1 MSSGRYSLKD
11 SRAFS
16 PIGQLYRIDLI
27 DKYIKGFEMRK
38 FISSLAVLLMASLF
52 LTGVSRAQNVTTDIL
67 ENAQDYSDRWVTYG
81 KNYGA
86 WRYMPDS
93 QINRDTVANLR
104 PVWIKQNGVTG
115 GAYEVTALVNDGR
128 MYLSTA
134 NSHLIVVDPLSGDE
148 LWRYDHDFE
157 NVDLCCGPHNR
168 GVALH
173 EDKVFWGTLDAH
185 LMAFDAATGIQLWDV
200 EVGDHRESFSVT
212 GAPLVV
218 KDMVLIGVGGG
229 EFGIRGYVDAYDVN
243 TGERRWRFYTTP
255 AEGEPGNETWLGD
268 SWKTGG
274 APTWVTGTYDPET
287 DWVFWGTGNPWPDI
301 NNAVR
306 AGDNLYSNSVI
317 ALDADSGEL
326 QWYFQTSPR
335 DEFDHD
341 STSEPMI
348 IEEMFE
354 GEMRK
359 MIVQVSRNG
368 HVYGLDRMTG
378 DFLYAGEYTRV
389 NWAER
394 DESGKPVLKEELYEP
409 RDTMIFPG
417 LYGGK
422 NWPPASYSPDT
433 HMLYIPTTEWGT
445 RFIRREGEARAGV
458 MDLGGIPQFDTTGTG
473 WVVAFDMLS
482 GDIAW
487 QKEMPGNF
495 NWAGTLATGGGLVF
509 SGAPDGYI
517 YAMNDET
524 GEVLWKFQTG
534 SGLYAPPTSFTIDG
548 KQYIGIASGTM
559 NPASRAGVSTGISP
573 GNYILFSL

>member
-1 MSSGRYSLKD
+1 MSKITR
-11 SRAFS
+11 
-16 PIGQLYRIDLI
+16 
-27 DKYIKGFEMRK
+27 
-38 FISSLAVLLMASLF
+38 SLF
-52 LTGVSRAQNVTTDIL
+52 ALLGLGLSVGLFSAATQAQDVTTEIL

-86 WRYMPDS
+86 WRYMPDA

-104 PVWIKQNGVTG
+104 PVWIKQTGVTG
-115 GAYEVTALVNDGR
+115 GAFEVTALVNDGR
-128 MYLSTA
+128 MYLTTA
-134 NSHLIVVDPLSGDE
+134 NSHLIVVDPLTGDE

-168 GVALH
+168 GVGLY

-185 LMAFDAATGIQLWDV
+185 LLAFDAATGIQLWDA

-229 EFGIRGYVDAYDVN
+229 EYGIRGYIDAYDVN

-287 DWVFWGTGNPWPDI
+287 DMVFWGTGNPWPDI
-301 NNAVR
+301 NNNVR
-306 AGDNLYSNSVI
+306 AGDNLYSNSVV

-326 QWYFQTSPR
+326 RWYFQTSPR

-348 IEEMFE
+348 IEEMFN

-368 HVYGLDRMTG
+368 HVYALDRMNG

-394 DESGKPVLKEELYEP
+394 DERGKPVLMESMYEP
-409 RDTMIFPG
+409 ADTMVFPG

-445 RFIRREGEARAGV
+445 TFIRREGEGRPGT
-458 MDLGGIPQFDTTGTG
+458 MDLGGIPRFADSGTG

-482 GDIAW
+482 GEIAW
-487 QKEMPGNF
+487 QREMPGNF
-495 NWAGTLATGGGLVF
+495 NWAGTLSTGGGLVF
-509 SGAPDGYI
+509 SGAPDGYV

-534 SGLYAPPTSFTIDG
+534 SGIYAPPTSFTIDG
-548 KQYIGIASGTM
+548 KQYLGVASGTR
-559 NPASRAGVSTGISP
+559 NPVTRAGVGTGISP
-573 GNYILFSL
+573 GNYILFSLD

>member
-1 MSSGRYSLKD
+1 MSKFSKSL
-11 SRAFS
+11 
-16 PIGQLYRIDLI
+16 L
-27 DKYIKGFEMRK
+27 
-38 FISSLAVLLMASLF
+38 VLLGMGLF
-52 LTGVSRAQNVTTDIL
+52 SSAATAQNVTTEIL

-86 WRYMPDS
+86 WRYMPDA

-128 MYLSTA
+128 MYLTTA
-134 NSHLIVVDPLSGDE
+134 NSHLLVVDPLTGDE

-168 GVALH
+168 GVGLH

-185 LMAFDAATGIQLWDV
+185 LLAFDAATGIQLWDA

-229 EFGIRGYVDAYDVN
+229 EYGIRGYIDAYDVN

-287 DWVFWGTGNPWPDI
+287 DMVFWGTGNPWPDI

-306 AGDNLYSNSVI
+306 AGDNLYSNSVV
-317 ALDADSGEL
+317 ALDADSGDL
-326 QWYFQTSPR
+326 RWYFQTSPR

-348 IEEMFE
+348 IEEMFN
-354 GEMRK
+354 GQMRK

-368 HVYGLDRMTG
+368 HVYALDRMNG

-394 DESGKPVLKEELYEP
+394 DERGKPVLKQELYEP
-409 RDTMIFPG
+409 ADTMVFPG

-445 RFIRREGEARAGV
+445 RFIRRDGEGRPGT

-482 GDIAW
+482 GEIAW

-495 NWAGTLATGGGLVF
+495 NWAGTLSTGGGLVF
-509 SGAPDGYI
+509 SGAPDGHV

-534 SGLYAPPTSFTIDG
+534 SGIYAPPTSFTIDG
-548 KQYIGIASGTM
+548 KQYLGVASGTR
-559 NPASRAGVSTGISP
+559 NPVTREGVATGIAT

>member
-1 MSSGRYSLKD
+1 MSKFSKSL
-11 SRAFS
+11 
-16 PIGQLYRIDLI
+16 L
-27 DKYIKGFEMRK
+27 
-38 FISSLAVLLMASLF
+38 VLLSMGLF
-52 LTGVSRAQNVTTDIL
+52 SSATTAQNVTTEIL

-86 WRYMPDS
+86 WRYMPDA

-128 MYLSTA
+128 MYLTTA
-134 NSHLIVVDPLSGDE
+134 NSHLLVVDPLTGDE

-168 GVALH
+168 GVGLH

-185 LMAFDAATGIQLWDV
+185 LLAFDAATGIQLWDA

-229 EFGIRGYVDAYDVN
+229 EYGIRGYIDAYDVN

-287 DWVFWGTGNPWPDI
+287 DMVFWGTGNPWPDI

-306 AGDNLYSNSVI
+306 AGDNLYSNSVV
-317 ALDADSGEL
+317 ALDADSGDL
-326 QWYFQTSPR
+326 RWYFQTSPR

-348 IEEMFE
+348 IEEMFN
-354 GEMRK
+354 GQMRK

-368 HVYGLDRMTG
+368 HVYALDRMNG

-394 DESGKPVLKEELYEP
+394 DERGKPVLKQELYEP
-409 RDTMIFPG
+409 ADTMVFPG

-445 RFIRREGEARAGV
+445 RFIRRDGEGRPGT

-482 GDIAW
+482 GEIAW

-495 NWAGTLATGGGLVF
+495 NWAGTLSTGGGLVF
-509 SGAPDGYI
+509 SGAPDGHV

-534 SGLYAPPTSFTIDG
+534 SGIYAPPTSFTIDG
-548 KQYIGIASGTM
+548 KQYLGVASGTR
-559 NPASRAGVSTGISP
+559 NPVTREGVATGIAT